1 MILNLNLKQLHAKFD
16 QIKEETAKEKKKYE
30 DYSKQLDDEVA
41 EFQRLK
47 IQYQTAQLSGSN
59 HHTLS
64 LGTLKGKK
72 K

>member
-1 MILNLNLKQLHAKFD
+1 M
-16 QIKEETAKEKKKYE
+16 E
-30 DYSKQLDDEVA
+30 DYQKELESEVA

-47 IQYQTAQLSGSN
+47 IQHQTAQLSGS